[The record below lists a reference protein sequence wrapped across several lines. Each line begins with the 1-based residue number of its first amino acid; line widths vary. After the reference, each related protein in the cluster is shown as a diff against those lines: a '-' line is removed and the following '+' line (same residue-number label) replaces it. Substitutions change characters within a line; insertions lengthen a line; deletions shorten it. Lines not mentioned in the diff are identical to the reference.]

1 MSSTPNTESLLTAA
15 TTLQERRQAAAVRGH
30 SKRHGQFFTPPA
42 VAQFMASLLST
53 PPEHYRVLDPGAG
66 SGILSAAICE
76 RLQRLSSPRVV
87 HFDLFETDRTLL
99 PVLHDCMNRCR
110 EGLRAAG
117 HKMTFQIHG
126 EDFVLAHAPQTS
138 LFGPKPSA
146 QPYDVVIMNPPYFKI
161 SGDSDHARAMANVV
175 YGQPNIYALF
185 MALGADLLRP
195 RGEMVAIT
203 PRSFC
208 NGPYFRD
215 FRRWFFDRMSLE
227 HVHLF
232 ESRTDTFR
240 EANVLQESV
249 ITSTRKQPQS
259 ETVTVSTSFGQDV
272 HPRIPRRELP
282 TPVILDDVAGEMY
295 VRIPEDPEDSKVL
308 ALVESWPHRFNELG
322 LRVSTGPVVAFRAR
336 PFLLA
341 ALNGAQT
348 VPLLSVHNVRP
359 FETVWPLEKAKKPTA
374 FTVAPESRPLLLA
387 SKNYVLLRRF
397 TAKEEHRRLVASCF
411 LRKNAVRPFVALENH
426 LNYVYHAERELTE
439 AEAIGLMALFNSA
452 LLDRYFRA
460 ISGNTQVNATEL
472 RSMPLPDLA
481 TVARIGARLR
491 SLKST
496 RREDFEALTLDELG
510 ISTSIRRY
518 LTEHIH

>member
-1 MSSTPNTESLLTAA
+1 MCSTPNTEPLLGVANA
-15 TTLQERRQAAAVRGH
+15 LQKQRQAVAVRGH

-42 VAQFMASLLST
+42 IAQFMASLLST
-53 PPEHYRVLDPGAG
+53 PPERYRVLDPGAG
-66 SGILSAAICE
+66 SGILSAAICD
-76 RLQRLSSPRVV
+76 RLQRLSSPRVI
-87 HFDLFETDRTLL
+87 HFDLFETDRPVL
-99 PVLHDCMNRCR
+99 PVLHECMNRCR
-110 EGLRAAG
+110 DGLRAAG
-117 HKMTFQIHG
+117 HKMTFEVRD
-126 EDFVLAHAPQTS
+126 EDFVLAHAPQVS
-138 LFGPKPSA
+138 LFGPKP
-146 QPYDVVIMNPPYFKI
+146 QVEPYDAVIMNPPYFKI
-161 SGDSDHARAMANVV
+161 SGGSDHARAMANVV

-185 MALGADLLRP
+185 MALGADLLRLH
-195 RGEMVAIT
+195 GEMVAIT

-215 FRRWFFDRMSLE
+215 FRRWFFGRMSLE

-249 ITSTRKQPQS
+249 ITSTRKQPQGP
-259 ETVTVSTSFGQDV
+259 TVTVSTSFGQDV
-272 HPRIPRRELP
+272 HPRIPHRELP
-282 TPVILDDVAGEMY
+282 APVVLDDVAGELY

-308 ALVESWPHRFNELG
+308 ALVESWPHRFNDLG

-341 ALNGAQT
+341 ALDGPRT

-359 FETVWPLEKAKKPTA
+359 FETIWPLEKGRKPTA
-374 FTVAPESRPLLLA
+374 FTIARESHPLLLP

-397 TAKEEHRRLVASCF
+397 TAKEERRRLVASCY

-439 AEAIGLMALFNSA
+439 AEAFGLMALFNSA
-452 LLDRYFRA
+452 LLDRYFRS

-472 RSMPLPDLA
+472 RSMPLPGLA
-481 TVARIGARLR
+481 TIARIGTRLR
-491 SLKST
+491 GLKSPC
-496 RREDFEALTLDELG
+496 REDIEAVTLDELG
-510 ISTSIRRY
+510 IAAGIRRY